1 MSLDRTED
9 VELVDAPTT
18 LALSKIWRRQYEG
31 LTNLIFKLDRDRI
44 KAVQYPDS
52 KLGSLP
58 NGELTDV
65 NGVYNFNRNSP
76 IRFNFYSN
84 YGSVWD
90 ETRMDE
96 WPSDLRTYI
105 KFSTLRKAVV
115 TFNRSANPE
124 WNHEKAEK
132 RLSEYNKLKEAVAG
146 NEHIT
151 MPEIQLPPKAPTM
164 PFTVKANELIQT
176 FMNEVYDFEAKEYR
190 RGAPFTVVKL
200 NKRGTGGNKRRILIS
215 VDEVLEAT
223 EDKKDKE
230 PETDWF
236 LADAEQ
242 MVDISNLYNELQQ
255 IEEFYDAPSVYASMM
270 HHISHLEKFHEKDDE
285 DDDPQAISW
294 AD

>member
-18 LALSKIWRRQYEG
+18 LALSKIWQRQYEG
-31 LTNLIFKLDRDRI
+31 LTDLISKLDRDRI
-44 KAVQYPDS
+44 KAVQYPD
-52 KLGSLP
+52 KNLGSLP

-65 NGVYNFNRNSP
+65 NEFMQFDRNSP
-76 IRFNFYSN
+76 IRFHFMSG
-84 YGSVWD
+84 YGSAWD
-90 ETRMDE
+90 EFRMNE
-96 WPSDLRTYI
+96 WPSDLHIYI

-132 RLSEYNKLKEAVAG
+132 RLSEYNKLKEEVAG
-146 NEHIT
+146 NEHIA

-164 PFTVKANELIQT
+164 PFTAKANELIQT
-176 FMNEVYDFEAKEYR
+176 FMDEIYDFEAKEHR
-190 RGAPFTVVKL
+190 RPPFTVAKL
-200 NKRGTGGNKRRILIS
+200 RRRGKGDRKRRILIS
-215 VDEVLEAT
+215 MDEALEET

-230 PETDWF
+230 PETDWV

-242 MVDISNLYNELQQ
+242 MVDITILYHELKL
-255 IEEFYDAPSVYASMM
+255 IEEFYDAPSVFASMM
-270 HHISHLEKFHEKDDE
+270 HHISHLERFLEKDDE
-285 DDDPQAISW
+285 GDDSQSISW

>member
-31 LTNLIFKLDRDRI
+31 LTNLTFKLDRDRI
-44 KAVQYPDS
+44 NAVQYPDK

-58 NGELTDV
+58 NGDLTDV
-65 NGVYNFNRNSP
+65 NELMQFDRNSP
-76 IRFNFYSN
+76 IRFHFTSTYER
-84 YGSVWD
+84 WD
-90 ETRMDE
+90 QSPPGTC
-96 WPSDLRTYI
+96 PSDLRTYI
-105 KFSTLRKAVV
+105 KFSTLRKAVI

-132 RLSEYNKLKEAVAG
+132 RLSQYNKLKEEVAG

-164 PFTVKANELIQT
+164 PFTAKANELIQT
-176 FMNEVYDFEAKEYR
+176 FMNEVYSFEAKEYR
-190 RGAPFTVVKL
+190 RPPFTVAKL
-200 NKRGTGGNKRRILIS
+200 KKRGAGGNKRRILIS

-223 EDKKDKE
+223 EDEKDKE
-230 PETDWF
+230 PETDWI

-242 MVDISNLYNELQQ
+242 MVDITNLYNELKQ
-255 IEEFYDAPSVYASMM
+255 IEEFYDAPSVFASMM
-270 HHISHLEKFHEKDDE
+270 HHISHLEQFHEKDDE

>member
-31 LTNLIFKLDRDRI
+31 LTDLILKLDRARI
-44 KAVQYPDS
+44 NAVQYPD
-52 KLGSLP
+52 KNLGSLP
-58 NGELTDV
+58 DGELTDV
-65 NGVYNFNRNSP
+65 NETMQFNRNCP
-76 IRFNFYSN
+76 IRFHFTSG
-84 YGSVWD
+84 YGSAWD
-90 ETRMDE
+90 ESCPKK

-105 KFSTLRKAVV
+105 KFSTLRKAVIS
-115 TFNRSANPE
+115 FNRSANPE

-132 RLSEYNKLKEAVAG
+132 RLSDYNKLKDEVAG
-146 NEHIT
+146 NKQIT

-164 PFTVKANELIQT
+164 PFIAKADELIQT
-176 FMNEVYDFEAKEYR
+176 FMNEVYDFEAREYR
-190 RGAPFTVVKL
+190 RHPFTVVKL
-200 NKRGTGGNKRRILIS
+200 RKRNQGGMKRKILIS
-215 VDEVLEAT
+215 IDEALEET

-230 PETDWF
+230 PETDWV

-242 MVDISNLYNELQQ
+242 MVDITNLYNELKQ

-270 HHISHLEKFHEKDDE
+270 HHISHLEKFHEKEDE
-285 DDDPQAISW
+285 DNDPQSISW

>member
-9 VELVDAPTT
+9 VELVDAPKE

-31 LTNLIFKLDRDRI
+31 LTDLIFKLDRDRI
-44 KAVQYPDS
+44 NAVQYPDS

-65 NGVYNFNRNSP
+65 NETMQFNRNCP
-76 IRFNFYSN
+76 IRFHFTSG
-84 YGSVWD
+84 YGSAWD
-90 ETRMDE
+90 ESRPE
-96 WPSDLRTYI
+96 KWPSDLRTYI

-115 TFNRSANPE
+115 SFNRSANPE

-132 RLSEYNKLKEAVAG
+132 RLSEYNKLKGEVTG
-146 NEHIT
+146 NKHIT

-164 PFTVKANELIQT
+164 PFTAKANELIQT

-190 RGAPFTVVKL
+190 RHPFTVVKL
-200 NKRGTGGNKRRILIS
+200 RKRNQGGMKRRILIS
-215 VDEVLEAT
+215 IDEALEET

-230 PETDWF
+230 PETDWV
-236 LADAEQ
+236 LVDAEQ
-242 MVDISNLYNELQQ
+242 MVDISILYHELKQ
-255 IEEFYDAPSVYASMM
+255 IEEFYDAPSVFASMM
-270 HHISHLEKFHEKDDE
+270 HHISHLEKFHENDDE
-285 DDDPQAISW
+285 DDDSQSISW

>member
-18 LALSKIWRRQYEG
+18 LELSKIWKRQYEG
-31 LTNLIFKLDRDRI
+31 LTNLILKIDRDRI
-44 KAVQYPDS
+44 NAVQYPDK

-65 NGVYNFNRNSP
+65 NEFMQYNRNSP
-76 IRFNFYSN
+76 IRFHFTSLYQYESHP
-84 YGSVWD
+84 
-90 ETRMDE
+90 EK
-96 WPSDLRTYI
+96 WPDDLRTYI
-105 KFSTLRKAVV
+105 KFSKLRKVVV
-115 TFNRSANPE
+115 TFNRSVNPE

-132 RLSEYNKLKEAVAG
+132 RLSEYNKLKEEVAG

-151 MPEIQLPPKAPTM
+151 MPTIQLPPKAPTM
-164 PFTVKANELIQT
+164 PFTAKANELIQT

-190 RGAPFTVVKL
+190 RPPFTVAKL
-200 NKRGTGGNKRRILIS
+200 RKRGTGGNKRRVLIS
-215 VDEVLEAT
+215 VLEDT

-242 MVDISNLYNELQQ
+242 MVDITNLYNGLMQ
-255 IEEFYDAPSVYASMM
+255 IKEFYDAPSVFASMM
-270 HHISHLEKFHEKDDE
+270 HHISHLEQFHETNDDDDDDE
-285 DDDPQAISW
+285 LINW
-294 AD
+294 Y

>member
-18 LALSKIWRRQYEG
+18 LALSKIWKRQYEG

-44 KAVQYPDS
+44 KAVQYPDK

-65 NGVYNFNRNSP
+65 NETMQFDCNSP
-76 IRFNFYSN
+76 IRFHFTSK
-84 YGSVWD
+84 YGSSWD
-90 ETRMDE
+90 ESRMNE

-105 KFSTLRKAVV
+105 KFSTLRKAVI

-132 RLSEYNKLKEAVAG
+132 RLSEYNKLKEEVAG

-164 PFTVKANELIQT
+164 PFTAKANELIQT
-176 FMNEVYDFEAKEYR
+176 FMNEVYNFEAKEYR
-190 RGAPFTVVKL
+190 RPPFTVAKL
-200 NKRGTGGNKRRILIS
+200 RRRWTGENKRRILIS
-215 VDEVLEAT
+215 ADEVLEVA
-223 EDKKDKE
+223 EKDKE
-230 PETDWF
+230 PETDWV

-242 MVDISNLYNELQQ
+242 MVDITNLYKELKQ
-255 IEEFYDAPSVYASMM
+255 IEEFYDAPSVFASMM

-285 DDDPQAISW
+285 GDDSQSINW